1 MSDPTANPQYS
12 LQRFIEF
19 LDYRGVSRVPWK
31 EEKANSNQG
40 HIGTSSRPLLAWSN
54 SRTERY
60 DELDN
65 LGTSENPYPSG
76 SGLSLLRARRT
87 ILQDVGTIPNNP
99 DLYYLK
105 PATAVLTNN
114 EVEDDMN
121 FKYVGS
127 NLASDRRFSNN
138 SDRKHQRLFKELE
151 RHSLVVQDNLQTWE
165 HHDTLTAQETY
176 IDHQEEAAEVFEDNE
191 IHNGGLYD
199 PFRAELS
206 EISSRN
212 SSNLLCLAPAAKFR
226 DGIDLAFVGATRL
239 CGLEASRRY
248 KNNLSTIII
257 DDVEGDLLITGCRSE
272 ILVFEFE
279 HQRHLPKKWPGLKF
293 DTRPPFTSTAD
304 RIVLT
309 WPYFPHTINY
319 MASYNNWNHGAILG
333 VCTDDGSVLLWNH
346 STLKNELQNTRSGQN
361 SYVTDTPPSTR
372 LRPDISLKVKSS
384 AWGLDFACAY
394 DTFGR
399 SHHIVI
405 ASSNSQTVT
414 LFYLGDGAKTFGHV
428 SSHQLLHNIPAIS
441 VMDYL
446 IADNVHQAT
455 ISCGSI
461 SGELAIFLF
470 KFSVDIDTPQRS
482 EGLSWPLRVNQVQF
496 DEPTV
501 VKRTFLGLECWTTKP
516 IRTGFFKPVQSMR
529 AMIGDPFIDERAEA
543 SHIITES
550 QILGD
555 SFDTNKLASFGIAT
569 NWQFFEAP
577 VVCLLAS
584 ESFTHESND
593 TSKFTK
599 TDEEYRRIHQAYKH
613 VCLHEKSST
622 QMFSDTIVAISTNSR
637 LGLFRADTLFC
648 VSATKDVFELEI
660 PVSDE
665 TKWCKRILI
674 THILEE
680 LLCLIAVSQMGLV
693 TIMRLCEYRGLLG
706 MRQEH
711 LFPNPLGLTI
721 ADSSLRSITGLSVRN
736 MSATLQYPRFYLY
749 ILYSD
754 GLVLTYELCEKMS
767 VDCEIDI

>member
-1 MSDPTANPQYS
+1 MSRPTASPQYS
-12 LQRFIEF
+12 LQSFIEF

-31 EEKANSNQG
+31 KEINNLNLG
-40 HIGTSSRPLLAWSN
+40 HIGTSSW
-54 SRTERY
+54 
-60 DELDN
+60 
-65 LGTSENPYPSG
+65 
-76 SGLSLLRARRT
+76 SLLGHSNNRENSDDETANLQLSESSYPFSSEHSFPRAWRT

-114 EVEDDMN
+114 EVEDDIN

-127 NLASDRRFSNN
+127 DLASDRRFSNN
-138 SDRKHQRLFKELE
+138 SERKHRQLFKKYE
-151 RHSLVVQDNLQTWE
+151 RDSLAVQDNLQTWE
-165 HHDTLTAQETY
+165 HHDTLTEQETH
-176 IDHQEEAAEVFEDNE
+176 IDHEEQAAEVFDNNS

-206 EISSRN
+206 QISSGS

-226 DGIDLAFVGATRL
+226 DGIDLTFVGATKL
-239 CGLEASRRY
+239 SGLEASRRY
-248 KNNLSTIII
+248 KNNLSTIIM
-257 DDVEGDLLITGCRSE
+257 DDVEGDLFITGCRSE

-279 HQRHLPKKWPGLKF
+279 HRRHLPKKWPGLKF
-293 DTRPPFTSTAD
+293 DTRPPFTITAD

-309 WPYFPHTINY
+309 WPYYPHTINY
-319 MASYNNWNHGAILG
+319 MASFDNWNHGAILG
-333 VCTDDGSVLLWNH
+333 VCTDDGSVLLWNL
-346 STLKNELQNTRSGQN
+346 STLKKELEDTRSSQN
-361 SYVTDTPPSTR
+361 RYVANTPPSTR
-372 LRPDISLKVKSS
+372 LPPDISLKVESS
-384 AWGLDFACAY
+384 AWGLDFACAC

-414 LFYLGDGAKTFGHV
+414 LFYLGDGADTFGHV

-446 IADNVHQAT
+446 IADDVHQAT

-470 KFSVDIDTPQRS
+470 KFSVDIDPPQRS
-482 EGLSWPLRVNQVQF
+482 AGLSCPLRVNRIQF
-496 DEPTV
+496 DEPIV
-501 VKRTFLGLECWTTKP
+501 VKRTNLGLDCWTTKL
-516 IRTGFFKPVQSMR
+516 IKTGFFKPVQSMR
-529 AMIGDPFIDERAEA
+529 AMIGDPFIDENAEA
-543 SHIITES
+543 SQIITES
-550 QILGD
+550 RILGD
-555 SFDTNKLASFGIAT
+555 SFDTNKLASFGIAA
-569 NWQFFEAP
+569 NWQFFESP

-584 ESFTHESND
+584 ENVTHEPGG

-599 TDEEYRRIHQAYKH
+599 TDEEYRRIHQAYKYR
-613 VCLHEKSST
+613 CLGGKSST
-622 QMFSDTIVAISTNSR
+622 QKFCDTVIAISTNSR
-637 LGLFRADTLFC
+637 LGLFRADTLLC
-648 VSATKDVFELEI
+648 VNATKNVFELEI

-674 THILEE
+674 THILKE
-680 LLCLIAVSQMGLV
+680 LLCLIAVSQVGLV
-693 TIMRLCEYRGLLG
+693 TIMRLCEYRGLFG

-736 MSATLQYPRFYLY
+736 MSATLQNPRFYLY

-754 GLVLTYELCEKMS
+754 GLVLTYELCEKTS
-767 VDCEIDI
+767 VDFEMDI